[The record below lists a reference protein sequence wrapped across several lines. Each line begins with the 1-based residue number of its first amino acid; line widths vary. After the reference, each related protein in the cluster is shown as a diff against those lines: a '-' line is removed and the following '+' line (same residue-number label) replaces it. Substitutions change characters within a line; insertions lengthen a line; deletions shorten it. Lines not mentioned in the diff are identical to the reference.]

1 MRRIRGSKVS
11 SEVVCLNNRPLVVDM
26 DGTLIYTDLL
36 HESALR
42 LFREKPLKVFM
53 LPLKLGQGRARLKQ
67 YLAQNTELIPETLP
81 YNQQLLQWLREE
93 RDKGRRLILCTASNQ
108 KFARQVADFL
118 GLFDEVIASDAS
130 TNLKGKNK
138 AQVLCDHFG
147 RGEFDYAGD
156 SFADLPVWECA
167 GQAIVVNA
175 TASLESAVRA
185 CCTIAS
191 VFKRPTLTIVDWARA
206 LRVQQWLKNLLLL
219 APMLAAHRVTDV
231 ESWWL
236 LALAFLSFSLVA
248 SATYLVNDLF
258 DLHSDR
264 LHPRK
269 QYRPLAAGLISVPTA
284 SLLAGGLLALGIF
297 LAFAVNGAYLFCLL
311 IYLFVTAC
319 YSWFFKRLVLLD
331 CIALAVL
338 YTLRIIAGAAAI
350 DMGLS
355 FWLLAFSA
363 FLFMSLA
370 LIKRY
375 AELEVQLLEGRDKAH
390 GRGYLTSDA
399 SLLQTLG
406 VSSGF
411 AAVLVLSL
419 YLNSDEVLVLY
430 ATPEIV
436 WGAVLVLLY
445 WISWMWMQ
453 AHRGL
458 MHDDP
463 LIFAIKER
471 SSLLAGALFLCILL
485 LGTVQT
491 PW

>member
-1 MRRIRGSKVS
+1 MS
-11 SEVVCLNNRPLVVDM
+11 SEEVSLSNRPLVVDM

-42 LFREKPLKVFM
+42 LLREKPLKVCM
-53 LPLKLGQGRARLKQ
+53 LPIKLGEGKARLKQ
-67 YLAQNTELIPETLP
+67 YLAQNTELMPETLP

-108 KFARQVADFL
+108 KFAHQVAEFL
-118 GLFDEVIASDAS
+118 DLFDEVIASDAS
-130 TNLKGKNK
+130 TNVKGKNK
-138 AQVLCDHFG
+138 AQVLCDRFG
-147 RGEFDYAGD
+147 PGEFDYAGD

-175 TASLESAVRA
+175 TASLESEVSDR
-185 CCTIAS
+185 CTIAR
-191 VFKRPTLTIVDWARA
+191 VFIRPSLNAVDWLRA
-206 LRVQQWLKNLLLL
+206 LRVQQWLKNLLLF
-219 APMLAAHRVTDV
+219 APILAAHRVTDT

-236 LALAFLSFSLVA
+236 LALAFFSFSLVA
-248 SATYLVNDLF
+248 SATYLVNDLL
-258 DLHSDR
+258 DLESDR
-264 LHPRK
+264 QHPRK
-269 QYRPLAAGLISVPTA
+269 QYRPLAAGLMSMPTA
-284 SLLAGGLLALGIF
+284 FLLAGGLLALGVA
-297 LAFAVNGAYLFCLL
+297 LAFAINGAYLFCLL
-311 IYLFVTAC
+311 IYLLVTAC
-319 YSWFFKRLVLLD
+319 YSWFLKRFALLD

-350 DMGLS
+350 NMGLS

-370 LIKRY
+370 LVKRY

-390 GRGYLTSDA
+390 GRGYLISDA
-399 SLLQTLG
+399 PLLQTLG

-411 AAVLVLSL
+411 VAVLVLSL

-463 LIFAIKER
+463 LVFAIKER
-471 SSLLAGALFLCILL
+471 TSLLAGGLFLGILL